1 MARETRKLKRAQT
14 SAPSAGKAARE
25 QLKAGT
31 IAQRRPAMPDPM
43 AGGALKSLLLRLGLI
58 LAGAWILFG
67 SISTFVTSGTW
78 RAILLGVPA
87 VLTGL
92 GIAIVI
98 WTLRQAKTAR
108 GVASILSNVET
119 DEDRKN
125 ALEKL
130 SADFK
135 KGDTAAVFAKAQLEL
150 QEDPRKALAT
160 LETINLNKVM
170 APVADEAR
178 GQRAMI
184 HLTQGEVGPARQLV
198 DNIDMSRHQDART
211 RAMLASVKAEALAR
225 SGDAKKA
232 TELLALFD
240 PEDAAFEPIRP
251 QLYRAQAYAAA
262 YESDLG
268 TMRKAL
274 RRLMATDI
282 RLLGG
287 FMMKKTHPLLQ
298 KEARKILEQSGQ
310 VPKKMIVQ
318 RRV

>member
-1 MARETRKLKRAQT
+1 MARETRKLKRAQNA
-14 SAPSAGKAARE
+14 APNAGKAARE
-25 QLKAGT
+25 ALKAP
-31 IAQRRPAMPDPM
+31 AQRRAEMADPL
-43 AGGALKSLLLRLGLI
+43 GSGQLKSLLTRLGLI
-58 LAGAWILFG
+58 LLGVWILFG
-67 SISTFVTSGTW
+67 SISTFVTSSIWKTV
-78 RAILLGVPA
+78 LLAVPA
-87 VLTGL
+87 LLTSV

-108 GVASILSNVET
+108 GVASILSGVET
-119 DEDRKN
+119 DDDRKA
-125 ALEKL
+125 ALSKL
-130 SADFK
+130 STDFK

-150 QEDPRKALAT
+150 QEDPKKALAT
-160 LETINLNKVM
+160 LETIDLNKVM
-170 APVADEAR
+170 ASVADEAR

-198 DNIDMSRHQDART
+198 DNIDMSRHQDARS

-232 TELLALFD
+232 SEMLGLFDFEDALF
-240 PEDAAFEPIRP
+240 EQIRP

-262 YESDLG
+262 HDSDLN

-274 RRLMATDI
+274 RRLLAVDV

-298 KEARKILEQSGQ
+298 KEAKKMLEQSGQ

>member
-1 MARETRKLKRAQT
+1 MARETRKLKRAQST
-14 SAPSAGKAARE
+14 APSTGKAARE
-25 QLKAGT
+25 ALKA
-31 IAQRRPAMPDPM
+31 QPRRGDIPDPL
-43 AGGALKSLLLRLGLI
+43 GSGQLRSLLMRLGLI
-58 LAGAWILFG
+58 LAGVWILFG
-67 SISTFVTSGTW
+67 SIAGFVSSSTWSMVLI
-78 RAILLGVPA
+78 AVPA
-87 VLTGL
+87 LLTVAAVVIL
-92 GIAIVI
+92 I

-119 DEDRKN
+119 DEDRKA

-130 SADFK
+130 STDFK

-150 QEDPRKALAT
+150 QEDPKKALAT
-160 LETINLNKVM
+160 LEGIDLNKVM

-198 DNIDMSRHQDART
+198 DNIDLSRHQDART

-232 TELLALFD
+232 GEMLNLFD
-240 PEDAAFEPIRP
+240 PEEPALDQLRP
-251 QLYRAQAYAAA
+251 QLYRAMAYAAA
-262 YESDLG
+262 HESDLT
-268 TMRKAL
+268 TMRRAL
-274 RRLMATDI
+274 RKLISIDV

-298 KEARKILEQSGQ
+298 KEAKKLLEQSGQ